1 MADMEGSFN
10 DRVEKGTYAGD
21 GAWADWFRIC
31 SVGGC
36 PETVRARL
44 RAEIES
50 AMFARLARF
59 GLSRADVGSDD
70 PVAFF
75 DSYFKLKGSREKGK
89 PLKLYFASRIRVER
103 LRMIDFVCGT
113 LFGARSGRV
122 HDIVI
127 DWISSLKG
135 WKARVVR
142 GADGGRRLVW
152 EQTGENE
159 TVAETPID
167 RDPAAE
173 IDVESIRRETRALL
187 VRLAGKTGVEK
198 SQVALLLYVT
208 ALDVA
213 LTEEIVL
220 GTLGVGKSMA
230 YRLRDKVME
239 ALRKGM
245 KNTEGADDPLFG
257 RLLLEACEE
266 ALPAEVR
273 TAWGGDNGV

>member
-1 MADMEGSFN
+1 MEN
-10 DRVEKGTYAGD
+10 RNGTYAGD
-21 GAWADWFRIC
+21 SAWTEWFRIC

-36 PETVRARL
+36 PETARARL

-50 AMFARLARF
+50 AMFVRLARF
-59 GLSRADVGSDD
+59 GISRADVGADD

-75 DSYFKLKGSREKGK
+75 DSYFKLKGSREQGK

-122 HDIVI
+122 HDIVV

-135 WKARVVR
+135 WKSRIVR

-152 EQTGENE
+152 EQTGESE
-159 TVAETPID
+159 TVAEMPVD
-167 RDPAAE
+167 NDPAAE
-173 IDVESIRRETRALL
+173 IDAEPVRRETRALL
-187 VRLAGKTGVEK
+187 DRIADKTKVEK

-213 LTEEIVL
+213 LTEGIVL
-220 GTLGVGKSMA
+220 RTLGVGKSMA
-230 YRLRDKVME
+230 YRLKDKVMD

-245 KNTEGADDPLFG
+245 KNTEGADGPLFG
-257 RLLLEACEE
+257 RLLLEACEA

-273 TAWGGDNGV
+273 TAWGGDDGI